1 MLIWDEKYS
10 TGVAQLDKQH
20 KSLFQ
25 YTNDLGE
32 HIKNNFGSQETTNN
46 MVQFLERY
54 IKAHFNQ
61 EEACMHKYL
70 CPIATKNK
78 DAHQKFILTF
88 KAAQEKIKNEKTSNK
103 ALKELHCFLEKW
115 IREHLCKIDVQLKP
129 CVH

>member
-1 MLIWDEKYS
+1 MML
-10 TGVAQLDKQH
+10 
-20 KSLFQ
+20 
-25 YTNDLGE
+25 
-32 HIKNNFGSQETTNN
+32 
-46 MVQFLERY
+46 FLEQY
-54 IKAHFNQ
+54 VKAHFNQ